1 MKNLAILSFL
11 LSFILVSCGDDS
23 SSSANEFNEDSELS
37 SSSSEK
43 ANKSSKSSSSS
54 EKNKS
59 SSSSSKKSEKNTENP
74 PKLISTTIS
83 GMAQG
88 PFEKGATVSVYELDE
103 NFETTGNSIKSK
115 TTNDR
120 GEFSIKIKDFKSQYA
135 LLKVEGNLLDICTVE
150 KTANKTTLYAVADLS
165 TPKTNINILTHLA
178 HKRALYLVT
187 KKNMTV
193 AKAQKQA
200 ETEVLKSFGID
211 EDLGATEE
219 LDIFV
224 EDKKSSALITI
235 SALMQGDLSNRG
247 VKDLLTTYISD
258 IEKDGT
264 WDDEKS
270 ITKIADWAYE
280 RDNKFWS
287 LFEKGLLFPID
298 NYSFVKYMD
307 NFWQQ
312 KYGIGNCTKKRE
324 NEVKKNNNPIS
335 GHANIYFICKAQIWT
350 IAKKEEIYPDTLHI
364 DTTASEGDLYWDKEY
379 SVCYVYEDSLW
390 IKINKTNCKIGL
402 SGCTKLRK
410 NDAEQ
415 DSDNQWYI
423 CDGKEWI
430 SMNDY
435 ETIKEKG
442 LLFEKDIQN
451 WKDTTEGTLRKGDIT
466 DIIYIFDNKNWR
478 VATLP
483 EASLGLCNEKNQNFF
498 GYAEERKMQDLTD
511 PRTNKCTEP
520 YSSYC
525 YHANYHPD
533 FYICQKDYD
542 NKFYWERLDAFGYDY
557 ICNDS
562 SYYANNNDIHWGGI
576 DPIKCV
582 NCKQEIFDYF
592 ENICKKQ
599 CYKGRFTMNVL
610 KCATDFDDCTESL
623 LGTIE
628 EGPTIKSKTE
638 IEYLHDERYRYH
650 SYVTSIDSTNK
661 TTYICRIRYIGYN
674 YETSYIKPH
683 PSYQWDVA
691 SDFDLDA
698 IPTICSWDIDGQIV
712 VGKKNTYICEDE
724 RLRLATPVEIDAGFA
739 CTIYM
744 RDNGNCK
751 GEIISGKSNNK
762 YVCDELG
769 FRDATQEEIET
780 GIACSSCIIISGL
793 SCNTEMEK
801 EFGKTCTELKSIV
814 EKCRA
819 NE

>member
-1 MKNLAILSFL
+1 
-11 LSFILVSCGDDS
+11 
-23 SSSANEFNEDSELS
+23 
-37 SSSSEK
+37 
-43 ANKSSKSSSSS
+43 
-54 EKNKS
+54 
-59 SSSSSKKSEKNTENP
+59 
-74 PKLISTTIS
+74 
-83 GMAQG
+83 MAQG
-88 PFEKGATVSVYELDE
+88 PFEKGATVSVYELDT
-103 NFETTGNSIKSK
+103 NFQQTEVRYETKIKNDSGSYSIKL
-115 TTNDR
+115 
-120 GEFSIKIKDFKSQYA
+120 KDFKSQYA
-135 LLKVEGNLLDICTVE
+135 LFKVDGRYINNVTGKKSADSI
-150 KTANKTTLYAVADLS
+150 TLYAFTDLDNHDKVNINFLTHLS
-165 TPKTNINILTHLA
+165 HKRILYLANKKDIPVTNAKKQAEKEVLRAFDIEYDGFDDAENIDFFEKDKQSAALLAISILMQDPFLDTNINNSLT
-178 HKRALYLVT
+178 
-187 KKNMTV
+187 
-193 AKAQKQA
+193 
-200 ETEVLKSFGID
+200 
-211 EDLGATEE
+211 DL
-219 LDIFV
+219 
-224 EDKKSSALITI
+224 
-235 SALMQGDLSNRG
+235 M
-247 VKDLLTTYISD
+247 SD
-258 IEKDGT
+258 IEKNGIWT
-264 WDDEKS
+264 REGFK
-270 ITKIADWAYE
+270 TKIAIWASKLSQ
-280 RDNKFWS
+280 DIAFDKIKGFIMKWNKTVD
-287 LFEKGLLFPID
+287 FPAIK
-298 NYSFVKYMD
+298 KYVE

-312 KYGIGNCTKKRE
+312 WQQGYNLESIDFSET
-324 NEVKKNNNPIS
+324 
-335 GHANIYFICKAQIWT
+335 NIKC
-350 IAKKEEIYPDTLHI
+350 ELDT
-364 DTTASEGDLYWDKEY
+364 S
-379 SVCYVYEDSLW
+379 
-390 IKINKTNCKIGL
+390 
-402 SGCTKLRK
+402 
-410 NDAEQ
+410 
-415 DSDNQWYI
+415 
-423 CDGKEWI
+423 
-430 SMNDY
+430 
-435 ETIKEKG
+435 
-442 LLFEKDIQN
+442 N
-451 WKDTTEGTLRKGDIT
+451 WKDTTEGTFRKGDIT
-466 DIIYIFDNKNWR
+466 DIIYIFDNKKWR

-483 EASLGLCNEKNQNFF
+483 EASLGGCNEKSVSFF
-498 GYAEERKMQDLTD
+498 GYAEERLEQDLTD

-533 FYICQKDYD
+533 FYICQKDFD
-542 NKFYWERLDAFGYDY
+542 NKFYWEHLDAFGYDY

-623 LGTIE
+623 LGTIK

-638 IEYLHDERYRYH
+638 IKDLGEDCYRYH

-698 IPTICSWDIDGQIV
+698 LPTICTLDIDGQIV

-739 CTIYM
+739 CTMYM

-751 GEIISGKSNNK
+751 GEIISGKNNK
-762 YVCDELG
+762 YVCDESG

>member
-1 MKNLAILSFL
+1 
-11 LSFILVSCGDDS
+11 
-23 SSSANEFNEDSELS
+23 
-37 SSSSEK
+37 
-43 ANKSSKSSSSS
+43 
-54 EKNKS
+54 
-59 SSSSSKKSEKNTENP
+59 
-74 PKLISTTIS
+74 
-83 GMAQG
+83 MAQG

-150 KTANKTTLYAVADLS
+150 KTVNKTTLYAVADLS

-264 WDDEKS
+264 WDDEKT

-379 SVCYVYEDSLW
+379 SVCYVYDDSLW

-442 LLFEKDIQN
+442 LVFEKDFQN
-451 WKDTTEGTLRKGDIT
+451 WKDTTEGAIRKGNIT
-466 DIIYIFDNKNWR
+466 DIIYIFDNKKWR

-483 EASLGLCNEKNQNFF
+483 EASLGLCNEKTVGFF
-498 GYAEERKMQDLTD
+498 GYAEERKMQDLIE
-511 PRTNKCTEP
+511 PRVYECINQTH
-520 YSSYC
+520 SSECGNSTYTPG
-525 YHANYHPD
+525 Y
-533 FYICQKDYD
+533 YICRKNYSNTTFFWELLEYRDY
-542 NKFYWERLDAFGYDY
+542 NT
-557 ICNDS
+557 ICNNS
-562 SYYANNNDIHWGGI
+562 SDDENSKKSNTYWGNFA
-576 DPIKCV
+576 PAKKKCV
-582 NCKQEIFDYF
+582 NCKQENIDFF
-592 ENICKKQ
+592 ENQ
-599 CYKGRFTMNVL
+599 CQKRCYVSGNIAHASACALGFGGCTKDLYGTMKEGPSIKVG
-610 KCATDFDDCTESL
+610 TES
-623 LGTIE
+623 I
-628 EGPTIKSKTE
+628 
-638 IEYLHDERYRYH
+638 YERYENYYQL
-650 SYVTSIDSTNK
+650 SYLISIDSTK
-661 TTYICRIRYIGYN
+661 KATYICRSRYT
-674 YETSYIKPH
+674 YEEPTYPA
-683 PSYQWDVA
+683 YEWYVA
-691 SDFDLDA
+691 SDIDIDA
-698 IPTICSWDIDGQIV
+698 FPTICTWDIEGQIV
-712 VGKKNTYICEDE
+712 VGKKNTYVCEAE
-724 RLRLATPVEIDAGFA
+724 SFRLATQKEIDAGFA
-739 CTIYM
+739 CTYELI
-744 RDNGNCK
+744 DQGKCK
-751 GEIISGKSNNK
+751 AK
-762 YVCDELG
+762 
-769 FRDATQEEIET
+769 
-780 GIACSSCIIISGL
+780 
-793 SCNTEMEK
+793 EK
-801 EFGKTCTELKSIV
+801 E
-814 EKCRA
+814 
-819 NE
+819 

>member
-23 SSSANEFNEDSELS
+23 GSSAGDSNEE
-37 SSSSEK
+37 SEK
-43 ANKSSKSSSSS
+43 LN
-54 EKNKS
+54 N
-59 SSSSSKKSEKNTENP
+59 
-74 PKLISTTIS
+74 TTIS

-88 PFEKGATVSVYELDE
+88 PFEEGSTVSVYELDT
-103 NFETTGNSIKSK
+103 NFQKTGYNIETEITNEHGEYSI
-115 TTNDR
+115 NV
-120 GEFSIKIKDFKSQYA
+120 KDFKYQYA
-135 LLKVEGNLLDICTVE
+135 LLKADGNLRDIFAPE
-150 KTANKTTLYAVADLS
+150 KTSDNIALYALVDLGN
-165 TPKTNINILTHLA
+165 TKKANINILTHLA
-178 HKRALYLVT
+178 HKRVLYLVT

-193 AKAQKQA
+193 AKAEKQA
-200 ETEVLKSFGID
+200 EKEVLKSFNIG
-211 EDLGATEE
+211 EDLGAAEDI
-219 LDIFV
+219 DIFT
-224 EDKKSSALITI
+224 DTKQNWPILSI
-235 SALMQGDLSNRG
+235 SALMQSDLLNRG
-247 VKDLLTTYISD
+247 GEDFLADYISD

-264 WDDEKS
+264 WDDKKT

-280 RDNKFWS
+280 TSKKSWSDLEYKISIDTSAIKKYMNKFW
-287 LFEKGLLFPID
+287 
-298 NYSFVKYMD
+298 
-307 NFWQQ
+307 QQ
-312 KYGIGNCTKKRE
+312 NNGFGDCTNKQ
-324 NEVKKNNNPIS
+324 NNVVKKNNNPAS
-335 GHANIYFICKAQIWT
+335 GKANTFFICKSGTWREAQ
-350 IAKKEEIYPDTLHI
+350 KDEIMKYLYTDTLYI
-364 DTTASEGDLYWDKEY
+364 DTTASDGDLYWDKEY
-379 SVCYVYEDSLW
+379 SVCYVYEDSVW
-390 IKINKTNCKIGL
+390 HKIDRTNCTMGL

-415 DSDNQWYI
+415 DSDNHWYI

-430 SMNDY
+430 SMGNY
-435 ETIKEKG
+435 ETINKKG

-451 WKDTTEGTLRKGDIT
+451 WKDTTEGAIRKGNIT
-466 DIIYIFDNKNWR
+466 DIIYIFDNKKWR
-478 VATLP
+478 IATLP
-483 EASLGLCNEKNQNFF
+483 EASLGLCNEKTVNFF
-498 GYAEERKMQDLTD
+498 GYAEERLEQDLTD

-623 LGTIE
+623 LGTIK

-638 IEYLHDERYRYH
+638 IKDLGEDCYRYH

-661 TTYICRIRYIGYN
+661 TTYICRIRYIEFN

-739 CTIYM
+739 CTMYM
-744 RDNGNCK
+744 GDSGNCK
-751 GEIISGKSNNK
+751 GEIISGKNNK
-762 YVCDELG
+762 YVCDESG
-769 FRDATQEEIET
+769 FRYATQEEIET
-780 GIACSSCIIISGL
+780 GIACSSCIILNGI
-793 SCNTEMEK
+793 SCNTETEK

-814 EKCRA
+814 EKCRS

>member
-1 MKNLAILSFL
+1 MKNTALLVFILSFL
-11 LSFILVSCGDDS
+11 LVSCGDDS
-23 SSSANEFNEDSELS
+23 SSSVNDLSEEA
-37 SSSSEK
+37 EK
-43 ANKSSKSSSSS
+43 AIN
-54 EKNKS
+54 
-59 SSSSSKKSEKNTENP
+59 
-74 PKLISTTIS
+74 TTIS

-88 PFEKGATVSVYELDE
+88 PFEEGATVSVYELDS
-103 NFETTGNSIKSK
+103 NFQKTGYNIETEITNEHGEYSI
-115 TTNDR
+115 NV
-120 GEFSIKIKDFKSQYA
+120 KDFKYQYA
-135 LLKVEGNLLDICTVE
+135 LLKADGNLRDIFAPE
-150 KTANKTTLYAVADLS
+150 KTSDNIALYALADLGN
-165 TPKTNINILTHLA
+165 TKKVNINILTHLA
-178 HKRALYLVT
+178 HKRVLYLVT

-200 ETEVLKSFGID
+200 EKEVLKSFNIG
-211 EDLGATEE
+211 EDLGAAEDI
-219 LDIFV
+219 DIFT
-224 EDKKSSALITI
+224 DTKQNWPILSI
-235 SALMQGDLSNRG
+235 SALMQSDLLNRG
-247 VKDLLTTYISD
+247 GEDFLADYISD

-264 WDDEKS
+264 WDDKKT

-280 RDNKFWS
+280 RSKKSWSDLEYKISIDTSAIKKYMNKFW
-287 LFEKGLLFPID
+287 
-298 NYSFVKYMD
+298 
-307 NFWQQ
+307 QQ
-312 KYGIGNCTKKRE
+312 NNGFGDCTNKQ
-324 NEVKKNNNPIS
+324 NNVVKKNHNPAS
-335 GHANIYFICKAQIWT
+335 NKANTFFICKSGTWRDAQ
-350 IAKKEEIYPDTLHI
+350 KDEIVKYLYTDTLYI
-364 DTTASEGDLYWDKEY
+364 DTTASDGDLYWDKEF
-379 SVCYVYEDSLW
+379 SVCYVYDDSLW
-390 IKINKTNCKIGL
+390 IKIDKTNCTMGL

-435 ETIKEKG
+435 ETINKKG
-442 LLFEKDIQN
+442 LLFAKDIQN
-451 WKDTTEGTLRKGDIT
+451 WKDTTDGATRKGDIT

-498 GYAEERKMQDLTD
+498 GYAEERKMQDLID
-511 PRTNKCTEP
+511 PRTNKCTEQ

-542 NKFYWERLDAFGYDY
+542 NKFYWERLDTFDYDY

-562 SYYANNNDIHWGGI
+562 SYYANNKDIHWGGI

-582 NCKQEIFDYF
+582 NCKQENFDYF
-592 ENICKKQ
+592 ENFCKKQ
-599 CYKGRFTMNVL
+599 CYKGRFKINAL
-610 KCATDFDDCTESL
+610 NCAADFDECTESL

-638 IEYLHDERYRYH
+638 IEYLNDERYRYH

-661 TTYICRIRYIGYN
+661 TTYICRIRYIEFN
-674 YETSYIKPH
+674 YENETSYIKPH

-698 IPTICSWDIDGQIV
+698 IPTICSWDINGQIV
-712 VGKKNTYICEDE
+712 VGKKNTYVCEDE
-724 RLRLATPVEIDAGFA
+724 WLRLATPVEIDAGFA
-739 CTIYM
+739 CTMYM

-780 GIACSSCIIISGL
+780 GIACSSCIINSGL